1 MADSIHEA
9 ILLNDIERIQYFLQN
24 AVQDVNKKDVSGR
37 TPLEYC
43 AITKGISALIPGKN
57 LSSSLT
63 GACLNSLSPKLASI
77 ILYNYNNYYTE
88 MMRDHNYYDDVYF
101 IV

>member
-24 AVQDVNKKDVSGR
+24 SVQDVNKKNASGR

-63 GACLNSLSPKLASI
+63 GACLNSLSPKLSKHHSV
-77 ILYNYNNYYTE
+77 YN
-88 MMRDHNYYDDVYF
+88 YDDVCF
-101 IV
+101 IVQSPDA